1 MKQGVQVKVMKQV
14 PTMELEQRM
23 KRFREIMDM
32 KNPDWQVALIV
43 SKINQFYFT
52 GTMQEGILVIPR
64 DQEAVFWVRKSFER
78 ALEESLFPCIRPMES
93 FRDAAESM
101 NAYKDIVYVE
111 AEFVPLAYYQRLQKY
126 FPFTGY
132 KPLDGQIAAVRSIK
146 SAYELDLMK
155 ESGRI
160 HRHILEDRVPALL
173 EEGISEA
180 EFAVKLFSALME
192 EGYHGI
198 TRFAMFDTES
208 LVGQIGFGVSS
219 IYPSYFN
226 GPGGHLGLSPA
237 VPLFANRER
246 RLKKGDLVFVDV
258 GCGVDGYHTD
268 KTMTYMFGEPLPNEV
283 QKIHERCVDIQN
295 AIAAQLKPGAIPQ
308 QIYQSVMEA
317 LEPEFLRNFMGFGSR
332 RVKFLGHG
340 IGLTIDEQPVIAMGF
355 TEPIQEGMVFALEP
369 KKGIDGI
376 GMVGI
381 ENTFMVSPDGG
392 ISITGDHRGLM
403 PVY

>member
-1 MKQGVQVKVMKQV
+1 MNKVPAK
-14 PTMELEQRM
+14 ELEQRM
-23 KRFREIMDM
+23 RRFREIMDL

-64 DQEAVFWVRKSFER
+64 DREAAFWVRKSFER
-78 ALEESLFPCIRPMES
+78 ALDESLFPCIRPMES
-93 FRDAAESM
+93 FKDAAESM
-101 NAYKDIVYVE
+101 SAYKDIVYIE
-111 AEFVPLAYYQRLQKY
+111 SEFVPLAYYQRLQKY

-132 KPLDGQIAAVRSIK
+132 KPVDNQLAAVRSVK

-160 HRHILEDRVPALL
+160 HRRVLEDRVPALL

-180 EFAVKLFSALME
+180 EFAVKLFSVMME

-208 LVGQIGFGVSS
+208 LIGQIGFGESS
-219 IYPSYFN
+219 IYPTYFN
-226 GPGGHLGLSPA
+226 GPGGQLGLSPA
-237 VPLFANRER
+237 VPIFANRDR
-246 RLKKGDLVFVDV
+246 RLKKGNLVFVDV

-268 KTMTYMFGEPLPNEV
+268 KTMTYMFGGPLPIEV
-283 QKIHERCVDIQN
+283 QKIHQRCVDIQY

-308 QIYQSVMEA
+308 NIYQSVMEG
-317 LEPEFLRNFMGFGSR
+317 LEPEFLKNFMGFGSR

-369 KKGIDGI
+369 KKGVEGI

-381 ENTFMVSPDGG
+381 ENTFLVTPDGG
-392 ISITGDHRGLM
+392 ISITGDHRGLI